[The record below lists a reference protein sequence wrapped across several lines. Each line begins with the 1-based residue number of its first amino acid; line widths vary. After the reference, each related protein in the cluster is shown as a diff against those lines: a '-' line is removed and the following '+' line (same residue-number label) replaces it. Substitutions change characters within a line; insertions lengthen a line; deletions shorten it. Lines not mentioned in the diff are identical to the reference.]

1 MKSSNRYLHAYS
13 AFVNRENFKETARSE
28 MTSSTKTNSTPNDGT
43 DFVSGADLAWRFY
56 IEVVRP
62 LIEGRNHSAARLGSG
77 SDVLGFDTPRST
89 DHGWGPQLHLFVAA
103 SEVDA
108 VRTIIDSGLP
118 EEFHGWPVHFG
129 WDEVAVQYHVHVG
142 TLDEWLKSHL
152 GFDSQVDITVQ
163 NWLTTPQQLLL
174 EVTAGAV
181 FHDPDGELK
190 HVRNKLEWY
199 PNDVWLWLLA
209 CQWRRIAQEEAF
221 VGRTAEVGD
230 ALGSRILA
238 ARIVRDLIR
247 LCFLIERRYAPYSK
261 WLGSAF
267 RNLRIASDLTPH
279 LDAALKATD
288 YPAREAAL
296 CSAYE
301 YVGRCHNQLNL
312 TPPVNPE
319 TRLFH
324 KRPFRVLGGDRFAE
338 ACLASIQDEWLKG
351 QPLIGSIDQ
360 FVDSTDV
367 LSSATRS
374 QCFANIYDN

>member
-1 MKSSNRYLHAYS
+1 MTPS
-13 AFVNRENFKETARSE
+13 A
-28 MTSSTKTNSTPNDGT
+28 KTNNTPNDGAS
-43 DFVSGADLAWRFY
+43 FVSGIDLARMFY

-62 LIEGRNHSAARLGSG
+62 LIEGRVHSAARLGSG

-89 DHGWGPQLHLFVAA
+89 DHGWGPQLHIFVAA
-103 SEVDA
+103 AEVDA
-108 VRTIIDSGLP
+108 IRTIIDSTLP

-129 WDEVAVQYHVHVG
+129 WDEIAVQHHVNVVP
-142 TLDEWLKSHL
+142 LREWLESHL
-152 GFDSQVDITVQ
+152 GFDPQVNITVQ

-181 FHDPDGELK
+181 FHDPDGDLK
-190 HVRNKLEWY
+190 RVRDKLEWY
-199 PNDVWLWLLA
+199 PNDIWLWLLA

-221 VGRTAEVGD
+221 VGRTAEAGD
-230 ALGSRILA
+230 ELGSRIVTT
-238 ARIVRDLIR
+238 RIVRDLMR

-267 RNLRIASDLTPH
+267 RDLRIASDLTPH
-279 LDAALKATD
+279 LDAALNATD

-312 TPPVNPE
+312 APPVDPE
-319 TRLFH
+319 TRLFY

-338 ACLASIQDEWLKG
+338 ACLVAIQDKWLRK
-351 QPLIGSIDQ
+351 QPLVGSIDQ

-367 LSSATRS
+367 LSSAHRS
-374 QCFANIYDN
+374 RCLANIYDD